1 MISIP
6 RREAVSF
13 VRYGVRMRLGLVV
26 VASVALAGCAA
37 SADFESE
44 TEDFIDMPMKTYS
57 AGMRARLTFSI
68 ATARRPDIL
77 LIDEALAVGDESF
90 RSRCAERIEAIRSA
104 AGAVVLVSHNMAE
117 IRSSCSRVLWLE
129 SGVVRMDG
137 EPEEVIPAYGA
148 AQRERAAATA
158 PVRRDLAAGRPA

>member
-1 MISIP
+1 IRVRSRP
-6 RREAVSF
+6 TLLGVGAALRHGLSGRRNITLGCLAAGMNPSEIEAQMDDIIEFS
-13 VRYGVRMRLGLVV
+13 GLQ
-26 VASVALAGCAA
+26 
-37 SADFESE
+37 
-44 TEDFIDMPMKTYS
+44 DFIDMPMKTYS

-117 IRSSCSRVLWLE
+117 IRSSCSRVLW
-129 SGVVRMDG
+129 
-137 EPEEVIPAYGA
+137 
-148 AQRERAAATA
+148 
-158 PVRRDLAAGRPA
+158 